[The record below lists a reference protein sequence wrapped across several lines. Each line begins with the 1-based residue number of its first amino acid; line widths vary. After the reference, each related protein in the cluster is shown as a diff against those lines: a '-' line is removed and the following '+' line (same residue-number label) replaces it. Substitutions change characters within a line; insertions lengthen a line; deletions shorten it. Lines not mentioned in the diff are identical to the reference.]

1 VADATAAGESS
12 DVVAGPAPRPA
23 APLRG
28 TLSTEA
34 AFLWGAA
41 AIAAVLG
48 VWYLFTAPLFPV
60 PVADVAEAPLER
72 EYAPLISPVMLP
84 GPGAVFQ
91 AVPRVFT
98 ERKLVP
104 NTLVTL
110 KRVLLGFGLAAV
122 IGVPLGVAAAC
133 FPAVRAFLYPVTIF
147 GRNIPVAALIPL
159 TFFLFGI
166 GEFQKV
172 MFLFVASVAFVI
184 SDATAAVLEVP
195 QRYVDTA
202 LTLGASRLQIILKVL
217 VPLAAP
223 VIFNSLRLLFGL
235 AFGYVML
242 AELVKFGS
250 DSGGLGDLINI
261 SQRRG
266 DREPILIVLI
276 VIPLLAYAIDRALW
290 WLQCDLFPYRYGG
303 RGRLRRGLHRLFA
316 GASRATEFRP

>member
-1 VADATAAGESS
+1 MTQPE
-12 DVVAGPAPRPA
+12 PA
-23 APLRG
+23 APAVVPPPRPPGRLRG
-28 TLSTEA
+28 SISAEG

-41 AIAAVLG
+41 AIGAGLASWFFV
-48 VWYLFTAPLFPV
+48 TAPLFLV
-60 PVADVAEAPLER
+60 PVEAAAEAPAER

-84 GPGAVFQ
+84 GPGAVFE
-91 AVPRVFT
+91 AVPRVFR

-110 KRVLLGFGLAAV
+110 RRVVFGFGLAALV
-122 IGVPLGVAAAC
+122 GVPLGVAAAC
-133 FPAVRAFLYPVTIF
+133 FPAVRAFFYPVTIF

-217 VPLAAP
+217 TPLAAP

-250 DSGGLGDLINI
+250 DSGGLGDLINV

-266 DREPILIVLI
+266 EREPILIVLI
-276 VIPLLAYAIDRALW
+276 LIPLLAYAIDRTLW

-303 RGRLRRGLHRLFA
+303 KGRLKRIWQRLFHSA
-316 GASRATEFRP
+316 APSTEFRP